1 MTFFE
6 ELRGVLPER
15 DTFGR
20 FRRDRLLAVERSRV
34 PEFVQQLVAEN
45 PRTIRKLAIT
55 TAYKNSARN
64 ADEPER
70 QLEPIDERQAS
81 LASLCESWLS
91 GDSVGIV
98 RYKNDRL
105 TRMVIL
111 ERVSKT
117 SMWGKM
123 QFGPTHTSWSST
135 DEALYKIGIRTV
147 KTYIADR
154 RAIERLRELPGHT
167 IAHGVVTVSYEPFRD
182 ANRPSRAL
190 GDG

>member
-1 MTFFE
+1 MTFFD
-6 ELRGVLPER
+6 ELRRVLPER

-20 FRRDRLLAVERSRV
+20 FRQDRLLAVEPSRV
-34 PEFVQQLVAEN
+34 LEYVQQLVIEN
-45 PRTIRKLAIT
+45 PRTIRKLAAT
-55 TAYKNSARN
+55 TEDKVSARN
-64 ADEPER
+64 RDEPGRHLER
-70 QLEPIDERQAS
+70 IDERQAS
-81 LASLCESWLS
+81 LASLCDSWLS

-117 SMWGKM
+117 SVWGKM

-135 DEALYKIGIRTV
+135 DEALYEIGIRTV

-167 IAHGVVTVSYEPFRD
+167 VADGLVTVTYEPFRD
-182 ANRPSRAL
+182 AIRRGRGI